1 MLFYFTIG
9 DRISQIE
16 FRSMTAELKD
26 IKDLS
31 FEELV
36 AWLDAQGLAAY
47 RADQVFKWV
56 YQRQVDSFD
65 EMTNLGKPTRALLA
79 QAFDIGRLEVA
90 AVEESR
96 DGSRKY
102 LLQLKD
108 GCHIECV
115 LIPEKGHDTL
125 CISTQVGCAQG
136 CRFCLTARGGLVR
149 NLTSGEIIAQVRD
162 VMRSAPERR
171 LTNIVVMGMGEPL
184 ANYRNLVKAIG
195 IITNANHGL
204 GISGRRFTLST
215 AGLAARLADLGRDT
229 DVNLA
234 ISLNAADDA
243 TRSRL
248 MPINRKFNLSAL
260 LDACKR
266 YPLKP
271 RRRITFEYI
280 LIAGVNDSDE
290 DAQKLS
296 ALLAPLRAKINL
308 IPFNEH
314 PGSNFKRPDENR
326 VRRFQEILIDKHY
339 TAIVRYSKGQDISA
353 ACGQLKG
360 KVG

>member
-1 MLFYFTIG
+1 MA
-9 DRISQIE
+9 
-16 FRSMTAELKD
+16 AELKD

-31 FEELV
+31 FDELV
-36 AWLDAQGLAAY
+36 EWLDAEGLAAY

-56 YQRQVDSFD
+56 YQRQVDSFA
-65 EMTNLGKPTRALLA
+65 EMTNVGKPTRRLLA
-79 QAFDIGRLEVA
+79 QAFDIGRLKMA

-136 CRFCLTARGGLVR
+136 CQFCLTAQGGLVR

-162 VMRSAPERR
+162 VMQAAPDRR

-195 IITNANHGL
+195 IITNADHGL
-204 GISGRRFTLST
+204 VISGRRFTLST
-215 AGLAARLADLGRDT
+215 AGLASRLADLGRDT

-248 MPINRKFNLSAL
+248 MPINRKFNLAAL
-260 LDACKR
+260 LEACKR

-290 DAQKLS
+290 DARKLS
-296 ALLAPLRAKINL
+296 TLLAPLRAKINL

-314 PGSNFKRPDENR
+314 PGSTFKRPDENR
-326 VRRFQEILIDKHY
+326 VRRFQEMLVNKHY

-353 ACGQLKG
+353 ACGQLRG
-360 KVG
+360 KVD

>member
-1 MLFYFTIG
+1 MYSYFTIG
-9 DRISQIE
+9 NRISQIVIQAVA
-16 FRSMTAELKD
+16 AEMKD

-36 AWLDAQGLAAY
+36 DWLDARGLAAY

-56 YQRQVDSFD
+56 YRRQTDSFA
-65 EMTNLGKPTRALLA
+65 EMTNLGKATRALLTES
-79 QAFDIGRLEVA
+79 FDIGRLDVA
-90 AVEESR
+90 AVEKSR

-125 CISTQVGCAQG
+125 CISSQVGCALG

-162 VMRSAPERR
+162 VMHAVPERR

-184 ANYRNLVKAIG
+184 ANYRNIVKAIG
-195 IITNANHGL
+195 IITNADRGL

-215 AGLAARLADLGRDT
+215 AGLASRLADLGRDT

-234 ISLNAADDA
+234 VSLNAADDA
-243 TRSRL
+243 TRNRL
-248 MPINRKFNLSAL
+248 MPINRKFDLTAL
-260 LDACKR
+260 LDACAR

-280 LIAGVNDSDE
+280 LIAGINDSNA
-290 DAQKLS
+290 DARRLA

-314 PGSNFKRPDENR
+314 PGSPFKRPDEIR
-326 VRRFQEILIDKHY
+326 VRQFQEILASKHY

-360 KVG
+360 KIE

>member
-1 MLFYFTIG
+1 M
-9 DRISQIE
+9 SE
-16 FRSMTAELKD
+16 ELKD

-36 AWLDAQGLAAY
+36 TWLKDHDLAAY

-65 EMTNLGKPTRALLA
+65 AMTNLGIPTRALLS
-79 QAFDIGRLEVA
+79 QAFDIERLKVA
-90 AVEESR
+90 AVEKSR

-115 LIPEKGHDTL
+115 LIPEKGYDTL
-125 CISTQVGCAQG
+125 CISSQVGCSQG
-136 CRFCLTARGGLVR
+136 CQFCLTARDGLVR
-149 NLTSGEIIAQVRD
+149 NLASGEIIAQVRD
-162 VMRSAPERR
+162 VVRAVPDRR

-184 ANYRNLVKAIG
+184 ANYRNLVKAID
-195 IITNANHGL
+195 IITNTSHGL

-215 AGLAARLADLGRDT
+215 AGLASRLADLGRDT

-248 MPINRKFNLSAL
+248 MPINRKFNLATL
-260 LDACKR
+260 LDACAR

-271 RRRITFEYI
+271 RRRITFECI

-290 DAQKLS
+290 DARRLVT
-296 ALLAPLRAKINL
+296 LLAPLRAKINL

-314 PGSNFKRPDENR
+314 PGSTFRRPDEDR
-326 VRRFQEILIDKHY
+326 VRRFQDILVEKHY

-360 KVG
+360 KVS